1 MTLRGRDMGMDHIRG
16 HGNRIFGKSMLLHPC
31 SLICPSPF
39 YHHLWV
45 PVPMDLLSLDPAEIG
60 WQVFTYSPPSSS
72 LCHAYIHAHTHNH
85 SQEVSEQLVL
95 LVHTPSTPPPPKTVL
110 NLYNLI
116 FFSGCPSLIQGWT
129 QRNYLQR
136 AVWHLLGG
144 LWSEDLDFGFLAS
157 GW

>member
-1 MTLRGRDMGMDHIRG
+1 MTWEWTILGDMGMDYLENPCCYTHAHWLAHLLSTTTSEYLSPWICFLFTLLRLG
-16 HGNRIFGKSMLLHPC
+16 GKC
-31 SLICPSPF
+31 SLI
-39 YHHLWV
+39 HL
-45 PVPMDLLSLDPAEIG
+45 LLLPLS
-60 WQVFTYSPPSSS
+60 VMHTYT
-72 LCHAYIHAHTHNH
+72 HTHTHNH

-95 LVHTPSTPPPPKTVL
+95 LVHTPSTPLPPKTVL
-110 NLYNLI
+110 NLYNRI